1 MKIALAIGS
10 MMGGGAERVAS
21 IISSLLAKRGHD
33 VVLISNWRHAAYA
46 VAPEVR
52 RADLFRPKKWAG
64 LTGIGDIFRL
74 TCFLRAERP
83 DAIITFLTSASSRM
97 FFSSFFINTT
107 WIVSEHSSFEKK
119 MNFKEIFLRCILPQ
133 KADRVTVLSEVEK
146 ELAKVFFKKIRVI
159 PNPLTLENNRVKI
172 NRDRSV
178 CLCGDLSR
186 YKQKGFD
193 KMIEYWTKIQPL
205 CPGWKLTIVGGESI
219 PNGGRQAMEAL
230 TRKFGVEK
238 DVVFMGRQDDMVSV
252 FSSQAVYVSSSQTE
266 SFSMTLV
273 EAMSQGCICISFA
286 NPGPR
291 SIIENEKTGFLVE
304 KGNWELL
311 IKKICEATEITE
323 KKRSEIT
330 KKAKLSLKRY
340 APIEIIRQ
348 WEELI
353 QESVQEHTI

>member
-52 RADLFRPKKWAG
+52 RADIFRQKRWAG
-64 LTGIGDIFRL
+64 LTGIGDIFSL
-74 TCFLRAERP
+74 ICFLRAERP
-83 DAIITFLTSASSRM
+83 DAVITFLSSASSRM
-97 FFSSFFINTT
+97 FFSSFFINTA

-119 MNFKEIFLRCILPQ
+119 MNFKEIFLRCILPK

-146 ELAKVFFKKIRVI
+146 ELAKDFFKKICVI
-159 PNPLTLENNRVKI
+159 PNPLSLKKNKVKVT
-172 NRDRSV
+172 RRRSV

-193 KMIEYWTKIQPL
+193 KMIEYWPNIQKV

-219 PNGGRQAMEAL
+219 PNGGRRAMEAL
-230 TRKFGVEK
+230 ARKFGVEK
-238 DVVFMGRQDDMVSV
+238 DVVFMGRQDDMASV
-252 FSSQAVYVSSSQTE
+252 FSSQAIYVSSSQTE
-266 SFSMTLV
+266 SFSMTLI

-286 NPGPR
+286 NAGPR
-291 SIIENEKTGFLVE
+291 SIIDNEKTGFLVE
-304 KGNWELL
+304 KGNWENLV
-311 IKKICEATEITE
+311 KKICEATEMTE

-330 KKAKLSLKRY
+330 KKAKLSLERY
-340 APIEIIRQ
+340 APIEIVQQ
-348 WEELI
+348 WEQLI
-353 QESVQEHTI
+353 QESVQEHML